1 MGFLEVPKAR
11 LDGVLGSLSW
21 EATIP
26 WQGLWLGGAAHRSV
40 FSVDNLVYFIRS
52 NPNHDPT

>member
-11 LDGVLGSLSW
+11 LDGALGSLSW

-26 WQGLWLGGAAHRSV
+26 WQGLWLGGQLIAE
-40 FSVDNLVYFIRS
+40 FSLSTTSCIS
-52 NPNHDPT
+52 